1 MKRKRF
7 TPEKI
12 SAILREYDNG
22 KDVQTIVREYG
33 ISKASFYKWRQRYEG
48 MDTKSLKRLKDLE
61 LENQK
66 LKHMYVELALDLKVA
81 KEIIEKKL

>member
-22 KDVQTIVREYG
+22 KDVQTIVRE
-33 ISKASFYKWRQRYEG
+33 
-48 MDTKSLKRLKDLE
+48 
-61 LENQK
+61 
-66 LKHMYVELALDLKVA
+66 
-81 KEIIEKKL
+81 